1 MVVCPLAQTCSD
13 IITHR
18 ATLHLLDYGVKHLLR
33 AATGTTSNVREAGK
47 REDRKSIG
55 VERSFKDLWKK
66 EDLIAKL
73 EDIAEHLCEDMEQ
86 LHFTARCLS
95 LKFKTHDYKRAFS
108 SLDHFLRLRLLTY
121 FRRPTSAV
129 FTRDRT
135 LHHGELKSK
144 ESILKVG
151 LQLLEE
157 NLPMR
162 VRLLGLRVTHLKDLK
177 VTKKGALDRVRHLLF
192 ALPHLP
198 HEIVGCLLEVCT
210 ITVRSKESRQS
221 VSNQAGGRARCHL
234 PARLRR

>member
-13 IITHR
+13 IMTHR

-55 VERSFKDLWKK
+55 VERTFKDLWKK

-108 SLDHFLRLRLLTY
+108 SLHLFTHCGCSPIFDDPPLQSSLETERSITGSSSQ
-121 FRRPTSAV
+121 RRVSSRSAY
-129 FTRDRT
+129 
-135 LHHGELKSK
+135 SC
-144 ESILKVG
+144 
-151 LQLLEE
+151 
-157 NLPMR
+157 
-162 VRLLGLRVTHLKDLK
+162 LGRIC
-177 VTKKGALDRVRHLLF
+177 R
-192 ALPHLP
+192 
-198 HEIVGCLLEVCT
+198 
-210 ITVRSKESRQS
+210 
-221 VSNQAGGRARCHL
+221 
-234 PARLRR
+234 